1 MGTHILLLCPTL
13 TQTPCPR
20 PATMKFFAL
29 AAAAAALSARAAL
42 AVPFKRDS
50 DTPGKPAFI
59 GTLADY
65 SKEVPVG
72 GSINISYN
80 TADPSPDPSYPS
92 AILNLDVGL
101 QGPAPIVPS
110 DLFQPYGV
118 LELLR
123 NATAGDS
130 VGWIN
135 TTHPLPPNTITE
147 EGQYF
152 LIFTERQKEVYNP
165 DEPVYRV
172 QSYNVSVMVTDPD
185 SSS

>member
-1 MGTHILLLCPTL
+1 MCTGAQPRRRFRVLFGARSLSSLFSFTHILLLCPTL

-80 TADPSPDPSYPS
+80 TAVRACFPSSLALSPSPQLSLSSPLGPRS
-92 AILNLDVGL
+92 ATSASSRV
-101 QGPAPIVPS
+101 
-110 DLFQPYGV
+110 DLSPTFRTPR
-118 LELLR
+118 LTRRTRLR
-123 NATAGDS
+123 S
-130 VGWIN
+130 
-135 TTHPLPPNTITE
+135 
-147 EGQYF
+147 
-152 LIFTERQKEVYNP
+152 
-165 DEPVYRV
+165 
-172 QSYNVSVMVTDPD
+172 
-185 SSS
+185 